1 MGWRYRINQ
10 ALSSRGR
17 LSSLAVGLAVALVGV
32 ATSLPASAQ
41 LSAPLTT
48 GISTTKHN
56 MGSGGSFTN
65 KSAATGTG
73 ATTEVCV
80 FCHTPHAA
88 EVARGPLWNRAAGT
102 AAYVPYTSTTLT
114 GGTRDAT
121 SGMGVATAPGAIS
134 LACLSCHDGTQALNA
149 IINQPGSGLGTGTV
163 PWAAGG
169 STSITGV
176 AAVGAGAEG
185 RSNDHPIGVKY
196 AGGALVGAQTN
207 GGYNQWSTAQINN
220 VDAFWVEA
228 AGQATVT
235 SGRQKADMWLYARA
249 GATTSNNE
257 AFVECASCHDPHTSN
272 TTFLRTKNDY
282 SSVCLSCH
290 IK

>member
-56 MGSGGSFTN
+56 MGSGGTGTN
-65 KSAATGTG
+65 KSGGTG

-102 AAYVPYTSTTLT
+102 AT
-114 GGTRDAT
+114 
-121 SGMGVATAPGAIS
+121 
-134 LACLSCHDGTQALNA
+134 
-149 IINQPGSGLGTGTV
+149 
-163 PWAAGG
+163 
-169 STSITGV
+169 
-176 AAVGAGAEG
+176 
-185 RSNDHPIGVKY
+185 
-196 AGGALVGAQTN
+196 
-207 GGYNQWSTAQINN
+207 
-220 VDAFWVEA
+220 
-228 AGQATVT
+228 
-235 SGRQKADMWLYARA
+235 
-249 GATTSNNE
+249 
-257 AFVECASCHDPHTSN
+257 
-272 TTFLRTKNDY
+272 
-282 SSVCLSCH
+282 
-290 IK
+290 

>member
-56 MGSGGSFTN
+56 MGSGGTGTN
-65 KSAATGTG
+65 KSGGTG

-102 AAYVPYTSTTLT
+102 ATYVPYTSATLT
-114 GGTRDAT
+114 GGTRDAST
-121 SGMGVATAPGAIS
+121 GMGTATAPGAIS

-149 IINQPGSGLGTGTV
+149 VINQPGSGLGTGDMPGT
-163 PWAAGG
+163 WQG
-169 STSITGV
+169 STKITGV

-185 RSNDHPIGVKY
+185 LSNDHPIGVKY
-196 AGGALVGAQTN
+196 AGGALAANQVN
-207 GGYNQWSTAQINN
+207 GGYNQFSTAQINS

-235 SGRQKADMWLYARA
+235 TGRQKADMWLYARA
-249 GATTSNNE
+249 GADASNNE